1 MDRIKTRA
9 DFLKAQKGQRKVFKT
24 VTLEACP
31 SPATAADSAFR
42 VGFTATKKIGGAVER
57 NRAKRRLR
65 AAAAATLP
73 LLGRT
78 GHDYVLVA
86 RADTLTCGFEQLVR
100 DLSAALGAVHKRTEN
115 NAGSGGQS

>member
-1 MDRIKTRA
+1 MDRLKTRS
-9 DFLKAQKGQRKVFKT
+9 DFLRAQKGLRRVFKT
-24 VTLEACP
+24 VTLETCP
-31 SPATAADSAFR
+31 APASGDGVR

-73 LLGRT
+73 LLGRA

-86 RADTLTCGFEQLVR
+86 RADTLTCGFDHLVR
-100 DLSAALGAVHKRTEN
+100 DLSTALGAVHKQAEKAAT
-115 NAGSGGQS
+115 SGGQT